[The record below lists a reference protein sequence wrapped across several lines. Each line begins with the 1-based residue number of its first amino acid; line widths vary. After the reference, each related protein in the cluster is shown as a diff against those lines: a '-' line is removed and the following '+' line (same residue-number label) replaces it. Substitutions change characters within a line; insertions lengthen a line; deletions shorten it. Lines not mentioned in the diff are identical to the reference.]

1 VHRAWQGFLAVIAA
15 CGLALAL
22 GGCEGGDPAD
32 DALGAGG
39 RAIPGT
45 SPAAEPPSEKKRSG
59 APKVAQFRHP
69 PRFWCLEAHPGQAQ
83 VIVGWSA
90 PAAKKVAV
98 LLDGEKLHAGIRERL
113 PFWVPAGDASGIG
126 ATVVFGCDAGER
138 HRITVR
144 WRARSGPATARRLM
158 ITKAAQP

>member
-1 VHRAWQGFLAVIAA
+1 VLRAWQGLVVLVA

-22 GGCEGGDPAD
+22 AACDGGDPAD

-39 RAIPGT
+39 KAIPGT
-45 SPAAEPPSEKKRSG
+45 SSADEPRSETKRSG
-59 APKVAQFRHP
+59 APKVAQFRNP

-83 VIVGWSA
+83 VIVGWSV

-98 LLDGEKLHAGIRERL
+98 FLDGRRLHTGIRKRL

-126 ATVVFGCDAGER
+126 ATVVFGCDAGDR

-144 WRARSGPATARRLM
+144 WRARSGPATARRTTV
-158 ITKAAQP
+158 TKAAQP